1 MVKQK
6 REKRVV
12 GWKEHAALPDLNVK
26 SVIAK
31 IDTGATLASIDAADI
46 KIVTRDKVKYV
57 KFKVMKRNNTVRKT
71 SAPLEG
77 YKRIKSSNGDVE
89 RRPYIKTTLLMD
101 GISKKIE
108 LTLTDRGPMD
118 YTMLI
123 GRKALGRSIT
133 SGSRCADIDI
143 VFECMY
149 DKVEI
154 FTEVCEI
161 IKEAK
166 NVE

>member
-1 MVKQK
+1 MVKKK

-12 GWKEHAALPDLNVK
+12 GWKENAALPDLNVK
-26 SVIAK
+26 NVIAK
-31 IDTGATLASIDAADI
+31 IDTGANLASIDAADI
-46 KIVTRDKVKYV
+46 KIVTRDEVKFV

-89 RRPYIKTTLLMD
+89 KRPYIKTTLLMD

-123 GRKALGRSIT
+123 GRKALGKRWDVNPSISFLT
-133 SGSRCADIDI
+133 NSHG
-143 VFECMY
+143 
-149 DKVEI
+149 KL
-154 FTEVCEI
+154 
-161 IKEAK
+161 K
-166 NVE
+166 

>member
-1 MVKQK
+1 VATNK
-6 REKRVV
+6 RMKRVV
-12 GWKEHAALPDLNVK
+12 GWKENAALPDLNVK
-26 SVIAK
+26 NVIAK
-31 IDTGATLASIDAADI
+31 VDTGANLASIDASDI
-46 KIVTRDKVKYV
+46 KIVSRENVKYV

-108 LTLTDRGPMD
+108 LTLTDRGPME

-123 GRKALGRSIT
+123 GRKALGKRWVVNPSISFSTSTAPKEKRS
-133 SGSRCADIDI
+133 
-143 VFECMY
+143 
-149 DKVEI
+149 K
-154 FTEVCEI
+154 
-161 IKEAK
+161 K
-166 NVE
+166 

>member
-1 MVKQK
+1 MVKKK
-6 REKRVV
+6 REKRVI
-12 GWKEHAALPDLNVK
+12 GWKENAALPDLNVK
-26 SVIAK
+26 NVIAK
-31 IDTGATLASIDAADI
+31 IDTGANLASIDAADI
-46 KIVTRDKVKYV
+46 KIVTRDKVKFV

-89 RRPYIKTTLLMD
+89 KRPYIKTTLLMD

-123 GRKALGRSIT
+123 GRKALGKRWDVNPSISFLT
-133 SGSRCADIDI
+133 NSNG
-143 VFECMY
+143 
-149 DKVEI
+149 KL
-154 FTEVCEI
+154 
-161 IKEAK
+161 K
-166 NVE
+166 

>member
-1 MVKQK
+1 MVKK

-12 GWKEHAALPDLNVK
+12 GWKENAALPDLSVK
-26 SVIAK
+26 NVIAK
-31 IDTGATLASIDAADI
+31 IDTGANLASIDASDI
-46 KIVTRDKVKYV
+46 KIVTRDKIKYV

-89 RRPYIKTTLLMD
+89 KRPYIKTTLLMD

-123 GRKALGRSIT
+123 GRKALGKRWDVNPSISLLT
-133 SGSRCADIDI
+133 NSNG
-143 VFECMY
+143 
-149 DKVEI
+149 KL
-154 FTEVCEI
+154 
-161 IKEAK
+161 K
-166 NVE
+166 

>member
-1 MVKQK
+1 MVKKK

-12 GWKEHAALPDLNVK
+12 GWKENAALPDLSVK
-26 SVIAK
+26 NVIAK
-31 IDTGATLASIDAADI
+31 IDTGANLASIDASDI
-46 KIVTRDKVKYV
+46 KIVTRDKIKYV

-89 RRPYIKTTLLMD
+89 KRPYIKTTLLID

-123 GRKALGRSIT
+123 GRKALGKRWVVNPSISFLT
-133 SGSRCADIDI
+133 KS
-143 VFECMY
+143 
-149 DKVEI
+149 
-154 FTEVCEI
+154 
-161 IKEAK
+161 KEK
-166 NVE
+166 LK

>member
-1 MVKQK
+1 M
-6 REKRVV
+6 KRVV
-12 GWKEHAALPDLNVK
+12 GWKENAALPDLNVK
-26 SVIAK
+26 NVIAK
-31 IDTGATLASIDAADI
+31 VDTGANLASIDASDI
-46 KIVTRDKVKYV
+46 KIVSRENVKYV

-108 LTLTDRGPMD
+108 LTLTDRGPME

-123 GRKALGRSIT
+123 GRKALGKRWVVNPSISFSTSTTPKEKRS
-133 SGSRCADIDI
+133 
-143 VFECMY
+143 
-149 DKVEI
+149 K
-154 FTEVCEI
+154 
-161 IKEAK
+161 K
-166 NVE
+166 

>member
-1 MVKQK
+1 MVKKK

-12 GWKEHAALPDLNVK
+12 GWKENAALPDLNVK
-26 SVIAK
+26 NVIAK
-31 IDTGATLASIDAADI
+31 IDTGANLASIDASDI
-46 KIVTRDKVKYV
+46 KIITRDKIKYV

-89 RRPYIKTTLLMD
+89 KRPYIKTTLLMD

-123 GRKALGRSIT
+123 GRKALGKRWDVNPSISFLT
-133 SGSRCADIDI
+133 KSKGQL
-143 VFECMY
+143 
-149 DKVEI
+149 K
-154 FTEVCEI
+154 
-161 IKEAK
+161 
-166 NVE
+166 

>member
-1 MVKQK
+1 MVKKK

-12 GWKEHAALPDLNVK
+12 GWKENAALPDLNVK
-26 SVIAK
+26 NVIAK
-31 IDTGATLASIDAADI
+31 IDTGANLASIDAADI
-46 KIVTRDKVKYV
+46 KIVTRDEVKFV

-89 RRPYIKTTLLMD
+89 KRPYIKTTLLMD

-123 GRKALGRSIT
+123 GRKALGKRWDVNPLISFLT
-133 SGSRCADIDI
+133 NSNG
-143 VFECMY
+143 
-149 DKVEI
+149 KL
-154 FTEVCEI
+154 
-161 IKEAK
+161 K
-166 NVE
+166 

>member
-1 MVKQK
+1 MVQKK

-12 GWKEHAALPDLNVK
+12 GWKENAALPDLNVK
-26 SVIAK
+26 NVIAK
-31 IDTGATLASIDAADI
+31 IDTGANLATIDASDI
-46 KIVTRDKVKYV
+46 KIVSRYIVKYV
-57 KFKVMKRNNTVRKT
+57 KFKVMKRNNTIRKT

-89 RRPYIKTTLLMD
+89 KRQYIKTTLLMD

-123 GRKALGRSIT
+123 GRKALGKRWDVNPSMSFLT
-133 SGSRCADIDI
+133 KSNR
-143 VFECMY
+143 
-149 DKVEI
+149 KL
-154 FTEVCEI
+154 
-161 IKEAK
+161 K
-166 NVE
+166 

>member
-46 KIVTRDKVKYV
+46 KIVTRNKVKYV

-77 YKRIKSSNGDVE
+77 YKRIK
-89 RRPYIKTTLLMD
+89 RPMYPLDKGMNEPNLNAQ
-101 GISKKIE
+101 
-108 LTLTDRGPMD
+108 
-118 YTMLI
+118 LI
-123 GRKALGRSIT
+123 PL
-133 SGSRCADIDI
+133 SR
-143 VFECMY
+143 E
-149 DKVEI
+149 
-154 FTEVCEI
+154 
-161 IKEAK
+161 
-166 NVE
+166 

>member
-1 MVKQK
+1 MAANK
-6 REKRVV
+6 RMKRVV
-12 GWKEHAALPDLNVK
+12 GWKENAALPDLNVK
-26 SVIAK
+26 NVIAK
-31 IDTGATLASIDAADI
+31 VDTGANLASIDASDI
-46 KIVTRDKVKYV
+46 KIVSRENVKYV

-108 LTLTDRGPMD
+108 LTLTDRGPME

-123 GRKALGRSIT
+123 GRKALGKRWVVNPSISFSTSTAPKEKRS
-133 SGSRCADIDI
+133 
-143 VFECMY
+143 
-149 DKVEI
+149 K
-154 FTEVCEI
+154 
-161 IKEAK
+161 K
-166 NVE
+166 

>member
-1 MVKQK
+1 MVKKK
-6 REKRVV
+6 REKRVL
-12 GWKEHAALPDLNVK
+12 GWKENAALPDLNVK
-26 SVIAK
+26 NVIAK
-31 IDTGATLASIDAADI
+31 IDTGANLASIDASDI
-46 KIVTRDKVKYV
+46 KIVTRDKIKYV

-89 RRPYIKTTLLMD
+89 KRPYIKTTLLMD

-123 GRKALGRSIT
+123 GRKALGKRWDVNPSISFLT
-133 SGSRCADIDI
+133 NSNG
-143 VFECMY
+143 
-149 DKVEI
+149 KL
-154 FTEVCEI
+154 
-161 IKEAK
+161 K
-166 NVE
+166 

>member
-1 MVKQK
+1 MVKKK

-12 GWKEHAALPDLNVK
+12 GWKENAALPDLSVK
-26 SVIAK
+26 NVIAK
-31 IDTGATLASIDAADI
+31 IDTGANLASIDASDI
-46 KIVTRDKVKYV
+46 KIVTRDKVKFV

-89 RRPYIKTTLLMD
+89 KRPYIKTTLSMD

-123 GRKALGRSIT
+123 GRKALGKRWDVNPSISFLT
-133 SGSRCADIDI
+133 NSN
-143 VFECMY
+143 E
-149 DKVEI
+149 KL
-154 FTEVCEI
+154 
-161 IKEAK
+161 K
-166 NVE
+166 

>member
-1 MVKQK
+1 MVKKK

-12 GWKEHAALPDLNVK
+12 GWKENAALPDLNVK
-26 SVIAK
+26 NVIAK
-31 IDTGATLASIDAADI
+31 IDTGANLASIDASDI
-46 KIVTRDKVKYV
+46 KIVTRDKIKYV

-89 RRPYIKTTLLMD
+89 KRPYIKTTLLMD

-123 GRKALGRSIT
+123 GRKALGKRWDVNPSISFLT
-133 SGSRCADIDI
+133 NSNG
-143 VFECMY
+143 
-149 DKVEI
+149 KL
-154 FTEVCEI
+154 
-161 IKEAK
+161 K
-166 NVE
+166 

>member
-1 MVKQK
+1 MVKKK

-12 GWKEHAALPDLNVK
+12 GWKENVALPDLSVK
-26 SVIAK
+26 NVIAK
-31 IDTGATLASIDAADI
+31 IDTGANLASIDASDI
-46 KIVTRDKVKYV
+46 KIVTRDKIKYV

-89 RRPYIKTTLLMD
+89 KRPYIKTTLLMD

-123 GRKALGRSIT
+123 GRKALGKRWVVNPSISFLT
-133 SGSRCADIDI
+133 KS
-143 VFECMY
+143 
-149 DKVEI
+149 
-154 FTEVCEI
+154 
-161 IKEAK
+161 KEK
-166 NVE
+166 L

>member
-1 MVKQK
+1 MVKKK
-6 REKRVV
+6 REKRVI
-12 GWKEHAALPDLNVK
+12 GWKENAALPDLNVK
-26 SVIAK
+26 NVIAK
-31 IDTGATLASIDAADI
+31 IDTGANLASIDAADI
-46 KIVTRDKVKYV
+46 KIVTRDEVKFV

-89 RRPYIKTTLLMD
+89 KRPYIKTTLLMD

-123 GRKALGRSIT
+123 GRKALGKRWDVNPSISFLT
-133 SGSRCADIDI
+133 NSNG
-143 VFECMY
+143 
-149 DKVEI
+149 KL
-154 FTEVCEI
+154 
-161 IKEAK
+161 K
-166 NVE
+166 

>member
-1 MVKQK
+1 MVKKK

-12 GWKEHAALPDLNVK
+12 GWKENAALPDLNVK
-26 SVIAK
+26 NVIAK
-31 IDTGATLASIDAADI
+31 IDTGANLASIDASDI
-46 KIVTRDKVKYV
+46 KIITRDKIKYV

-89 RRPYIKTTLLMD
+89 KRPYIKTTLLMD

-123 GRKALGRSIT
+123 GRKALGKRWDVNPSISFLT
-133 SGSRCADIDI
+133 KSKGH
-143 VFECMY
+143 
-149 DKVEI
+149 
-154 FTEVCEI
+154 
-161 IKEAK
+161 
-166 NVE
+166 

>member
-1 MVKQK
+1 MVKKK
-6 REKRVV
+6 REIRVV
-12 GWKEHAALPDLNVK
+12 GWKENAALPDLNVK
-26 SVIAK
+26 NVIAK
-31 IDTGATLASIDAADI
+31 IDTGANLASIDAADI
-46 KIVTRDKVKYV
+46 KIVTKDKVKYV

-89 RRPYIKTTLLMD
+89 KRPNIKTTLLMD

-123 GRKALGRSIT
+123 GRKALGKRWDVNPSISFLT
-133 SGSRCADIDI
+133 NSNG
-143 VFECMY
+143 
-149 DKVEI
+149 KL
-154 FTEVCEI
+154 
-161 IKEAK
+161 K
-166 NVE
+166 